1 MPLNINRWVGVRFRL
16 KTQRIKTM
24 KPIPI
29 LRVGYVLELK
39 KPHPCGSSQFRILRV
54 GGDVRIVCTKCGRDM
69 TVNRIKLENAIK
81 KIISVETSEREELSQ
96 T

>member
-1 MPLNINRWVGVRFRL
+1 
-16 KTQRIKTM
+16 M

-54 GGDVRIVCTKCGRDM
+54 GGDIRIVCTKCGRDM
-69 TVNRIKLENAIK
+69 TVIRIKLENAIK
-81 KIISVETSEREELSQ
+81 KIISVETNEREELSQ

>member
-1 MPLNINRWVGVRFRL
+1 
-16 KTQRIKTM
+16 M